1 MPEGDAAKYATTFG
15 FSHGIVSGNAEGGI
29 QLRKGVGP
37 RPTRHDTEKQKEL
50 QICFSMASKASSLK
64 MMQSPDASATVL
76 ENVDENIGTMNKT
89 PTGLGS
95 RVRIMEELGK
105 RETPL
110 SLSGNDSVT
119 LLPAG

>member
-1 MPEGDAAKYATTFG
+1 MKKG
-15 FSHGIVSGNAEGGI
+15 F
-29 QLRKGVGP
+29 GP
-37 RPTRHDTEKQKEL
+37 RPTRHDAEKQKDL

-64 MMQSPDASATVL
+64 MIPSPDPSAAVL

-95 RVRIMEELGK
+95 RVRIMEELAK

-119 LLPAG
+119 LLPAGQQQ